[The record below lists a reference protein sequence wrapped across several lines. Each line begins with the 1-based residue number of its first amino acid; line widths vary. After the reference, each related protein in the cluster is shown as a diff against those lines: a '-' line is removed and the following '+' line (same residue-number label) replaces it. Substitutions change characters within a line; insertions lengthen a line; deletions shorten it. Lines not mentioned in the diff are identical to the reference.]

1 MNIETEDE
9 NEAGV
14 VMLVQQYAGKFGIT
28 FSSRLM
34 DDPVTKKRLMQLMG
48 EAIMGRRGAVTDTD
62 VLQTQQDVQG

>member
-1 MNIETEDE
+1 MNIDPIDE

-34 DDPVTKKRLMQLMG
+34 DDPVTKKRLAQMMA
-48 EAIMGRRGAVTDTD
+48 EAIMGKRGPITDED
-62 VLQTQQDVQG
+62 VLSADPS